1 MASDLHVYKA
11 LTEAGVKPDAARRVE
26 RAIESAIASGHEA
39 MRREMAASL
48 MTKADGVVLKAD
60 LQKSIADLKKS
71 IADLKKSIA
80 DETWKQITFVVAANV
95 MMMLAASK
103 LIT

>member
-71 IADLKKSIA
+71 IAD
-80 DETWKQITFVVAANV
+80 ETWKQITFVVAANV

>member
-11 LTEAGVKPDAARRVE
+11 LTEAGVKPDAARRLE

-71 IADLKKSIA
+71 IAD
-80 DETWKQITFVVAANV
+80 ETWKQITFVVAANV